1 MSQRRAHL
9 NSFSTKDVREDRASL
24 MSSRFLAGADILVTI
39 LVTIVSTLLATTFK
53 DLVEALHCRA

>member
-1 MSQRRAHL
+1 
-9 NSFSTKDVREDRASL
+9 L